1 MLELIKT
8 DSNNPD
14 FITLIKQ
21 LDSYLKTTD
30 GDDHE
35 FYNQYNGLDNIKH
48 VVVAYL
54 DKAPVGCGAFK
65 PFKET
70 TIEIKRM
77 FTSKAIR
84 GQGVASNILYELESW
99 AKQLDYKH
107 SILETGIRQI
117 EALQF
122 YKKCNYQI
130 TDNYGQ
136 YKDVKESICFKKA
149 L

>member
-35 FYNQYNGLDNIKH
+35 FYNQYNGLDTIKH
-48 VVVAYL
+48 VVLAYL
-54 DKAPVGCGAFK
+54 DKTPVGCGAFK
-65 PFKET
+65 PFKENT
-70 TIEIKRM
+70 VEIKRM
-77 FTSKAIR
+77 FTSKTTR
-84 GQGVASNILYELESW
+84 GQGVASNILQELESW
-99 AKQLDYKH
+99 AKQLDYKD

-117 EALQF
+117 EAIQF
-122 YKKCNYQI
+122 YKKCNYHI

-136 YKDVKESICFKKA
+136 YKGVKESICFKKA